1 MDKKLLLSVPV
12 ILFILSLVFTMP
24 KIYAATFVIDSS
36 GNVQYVNNPSGQVLG
51 EEDGTNNS
59 WGDHQ
64 DSSSSNSNNK
74 DSQNQNQQ
82 SANTMSQNEL
92 KIQVKSEDG
101 SNGQEQQKE
110 QISNSENQQVPPEP
124 SQVQEREITRQE
136 TQNEASGEG
145 SQTQEGNTERV
156 ENQNEVKLN
165 IVDGKLKMEGGKI
178 NDASNSADE
187 LDLFENQNER
197 KITVR
202 PDSDEYQIEQQGIS
216 ANTKFP
222 LSIDTTNNS
231 LIVTTPAGTKVVA
244 ILPKAAVDELLQR
257 GIIDTV
263 NTVAAS
269 GSSQNQVSSSVS
281 GNLVQ
286 QQTKEKIMLTSQN
299 GDLVY
304 NVDGQKKVKLFGL
317 FPFDVNVVA
326 DVSAQ
331 TGRVTNINQPL
342 MLKFL
347 GFLFTS

>member
-1 MDKKLLLSVPV
+1 MPIV
-12 ILFILSLVFTMP
+12 LFILSLIFTMP

-51 EEDGTNNS
+51 EEDGANNS
-59 WGDHQ
+59 RGDNQ

-74 DSQNQNQQ
+74 DSQSKNQQ

-92 KIQVKSEDG
+92 KIQVKSEDS
-101 SNGQEQQKE
+101 SNVQEQQKE
-110 QISNSENQQVPPEP
+110 QVSNSENQQETLEP
-124 SQVQEREITRQE
+124 LKAQEREMTGQE

-145 SQTQEGNTERV
+145 SQTQERNTERV

-165 IVDGKLKMEGGKI
+165 IEDGKLKMEGDKI

-187 LDLFENQNER
+187 LDLFENQKER
-197 KITVR
+197 KITIR
-202 PDSDEYQIEQQGIS
+202 PDSNEYQIEQQGIS

-257 GIIDTV
+257 GIIDAV

-269 GSSQNQVSSSVS
+269 GSGQNQTSSSVS

-286 QQTKEKIMLTSQN
+286 RETKEKIMLISQN

-304 NVDGQKKVKLFGL
+304 TVDGQKKVRLLGL

-331 TGRVTNINQPL
+331 TGRVTNINQPFFL
-342 MLKFL
+342 HLL
-347 GFLFTS
+347 GFLFQS